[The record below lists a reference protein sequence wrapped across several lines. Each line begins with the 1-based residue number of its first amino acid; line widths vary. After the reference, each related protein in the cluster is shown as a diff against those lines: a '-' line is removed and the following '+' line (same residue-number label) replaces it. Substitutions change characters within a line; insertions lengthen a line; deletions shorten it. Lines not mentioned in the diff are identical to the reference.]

1 MNLIDCSTFTVWY
14 FILWHQGKFPERYKH
29 RLWSSIYWS
38 IVCVALKHCTNRI
51 LLKFFSKWFQIF
63 QNNLKVI
70 TLIFTPYSSVFTV
83 NFEHVI
89 PDWMQISWNL
99 RLHIKHGIPKISC
112 CNMFYFFGYAHS
124 KYVKCLFTNIQ
135 KKRILKIVYFYKQ
148 KNLTIK

>member
-1 MNLIDCSTFTVWY
+1 MFHMYSLILFCDIKENFLSDINIVY
-14 FILWHQGKFPERYKH
+14 DRP
-29 RLWSSIYWS
+29 SIWS

>member
-1 MNLIDCSTFTVWY
+1 MIVQHLQFG
-14 FILWHQGKFPERYKH
+14 ILFCDIKENFLSDINIVYDRP
-29 RLWSSIYWS
+29 SIWS
-38 IVCVALKHCTNRI
+38 IVSVALKHCTNRI

>member
-1 MNLIDCSTFTVWY
+1 MFHMYSLILFCDIKENFLSDINIVY
-14 FILWHQGKFPERYKH
+14 DRP
-29 RLWSSIYWS
+29 SIWS
-38 IVCVALKHCTNRI
+38 IVSVALKHCTNRI